1 MVKTTFE
8 LNASLKNYHEKRWKK
23 IELDC
28 MHALLGAPHR
38 HAHAKGCLAE
48 ETPRRSGGGAKGERS
63 GGSSGKRTECYY
75 HGNQY
80 STSVCL
86 GLIENGQ

>member
-28 MHALLGAPHR
+28 MHALLGAPHSR
-38 HAHAKGCLAE
+38 HAHAKGRLAE
-48 ETPRRSGGGAKGERS
+48 EAPRRSGGG
-63 GGSSGKRTECYY
+63 T
-75 HGNQY
+75 
-80 STSVCL
+80 
-86 GLIENGQ
+86 NGRIMKICFKINDFELYLFLFF